1 MIRAEATTAVTDLLL
16 ACLSWW
22 GAWWL
27 RRTTPGGYLQRIW
40 RVALVTFG
48 LAAFLGAVAHGL
60 PWSPGTLD
68 LLWQPLYLILGVAVA
83 LFVAAALAALRGER
97 AARSVMPYLL
107 AAAGAFYLLT
117 RMTGGDFRVF
127 VAYEGAGL
135 LFALGTHLRLAR
147 RWAGAGAV
155 AAGLAISLAAGVV
168 QAVDTI
174 SLRLVWTFD
183 HNGVYHLVQVVGLG
197 VLLAGLRRLLATPR
211 AAAA

>member
-27 RRTTPGGYLQRIW
+27 RRTTPGGYLQHIW
-40 RVALVTFG
+40 LVALATFG

-60 PWSPGTLD
+60 RWSPEALD
-68 LLWQPLYLILGVAVA
+68 LLWQPLYLLLGVAVA

-135 LFALGTHLRLAR
+135 LFALGAHLRLAR
-147 RWAGAGAV
+147 QLPGAGWV
-155 AAGLAISLAAGVV
+155 AAGLAISLVAGAV
-168 QAVDTI
+168 QAVDAI